1 MRKRISTQV
10 EAKKSAGTYLIF
22 QLAGQHMSVPV
33 DRVREILD
41 AREIQ
46 PLPQAPK
53 YIMGFIDLRGDSIMV
68 IDLRTLLSEAARA
81 DDLDTRIIVLMV
93 NSGDKE
99 QILALRTD
107 KVLEVASFDND
118 RIEPIETGTILNW
131 DRRIVSG
138 LARREG
144 QYISVLDL
152 DRMMSTEVVASL
164 KAAHKQLDAN
174 EAVDA

>member
-10 EAKKSAGTYLIF
+10 EAKKTAGTYLIF

-41 AREIQ
+41 ARDIQ

-53 YIMGFIDLRGDSIMV
+53 YIMGF

-164 KAAHKQLDAN
+164 KAAHKELDAN
-174 EAVDA
+174 TAVNA